1 MRATLRIAT
10 VILAD
15 AFYYMNQALHGKLS
29 WPPFFGQISQS
40 FLEILLGPASAD
52 GIVDS
57 AVLVTLRAIWLR
69 FCPGFVL

>member
-1 MRATLRIAT
+1 
-10 VILAD
+10 
-15 AFYYMNQALHGKLS
+15 MNQALHRQLS
-29 WPPFFGQISQS
+29 WPPFFGQVIQS
-40 FLEILLGPASAD
+40 FFEIFLGPMPAD